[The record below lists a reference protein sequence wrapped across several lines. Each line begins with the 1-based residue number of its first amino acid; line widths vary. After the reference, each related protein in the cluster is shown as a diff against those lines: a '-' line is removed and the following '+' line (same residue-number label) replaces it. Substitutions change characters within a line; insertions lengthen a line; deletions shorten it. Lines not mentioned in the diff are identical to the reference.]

1 VEERRFDLPLT
12 QELLGGALGLTAVH
26 VNRTMR
32 LLERE
37 GLIARHGQRVVLGD
51 IEALRKIS
59 PVPPRRIRFDPAWL
73 PGPGEM

>member
-1 VEERRFDLPLT
+1 MPLT
-12 QELLGGALGLTAVH
+12 QELLGDALGLTAVH

-37 GLIARHGQRVVLGD
+37 GLIARHGQRIAFGD

-59 PVPPRRIRFDPAWL
+59 PVPPRHVRFDPAWL
-73 PGPGEM
+73 PAPGEM